1 MITTRFTFHQP
12 PHNFALGTLKTF
24 LFLGDSFTRT
34 QEKRETQ
41 KNGEWVL
48 LANTQIN
55 ANPTQCLW
63 HFSEKKVLKLYI
75 VITNN
80 NYRIISYIP
89 VFRRSW
95 VAITA
100 PVCGGGELKVSHKY
114 GFLLYVSHLNE
125 LNLFIETKHVSNAV
139 LLNCGKCWC
148 IHLLYITSYFCR
160 IHVFLSIKSKIREQE
175 AQFQQHLIC
184 S

>member
-12 PHNFALGTLKTF
+12 PYNFAPGTLKTF
-24 LFLGDSFTRT
+24 LCLGDSFTRT
-34 QEKRETQ
+34 QEKKETQ

-55 ANPTQCLW
+55 ANPTQYLW

-80 NYRIISYIP
+80 NYRIISFIP

-114 GFLLYVSHLNE
+114 GFLLYVSHLNKPIYWNKTCFKCSITE
-125 LNLFIETKHVSNAV
+125 LWKMLVHTFTVYYI
-139 LLNCGKCWC
+139 LL
-148 IHLLYITSYFCR
+148 L
-160 IHVFLSIKSKIREQE
+160 
-175 AQFQQHLIC
+175 
-184 S
+184 